1 MSLLRPFALYRESH
15 SCPLLVKIGQ
25 VFLFGLWQWF
35 WHSQLEIT
43 LCVHKKLWEG
53 TAFAISAI
61 FVLTNSKPYP
71 STLLISQ
78 LPNRVNWPVVLRGWQ
93 QCPTEQIPISSSR
106 CGGEAKPPIL
116 CQLMPRLVSQS
127 WIRWPNIWHCQH
139 SLSSLQHICCSMLQI
154 IFRKSLKTGGWT
166 NLSDRALSRALY
178 QHKFHLF
185 GNVIREV
192 AKKRSGWP

>member
-1 MSLLRPFALYRESH
+1 MKSLWFKLAGNYNCYKLWHEALTRGWLPLTICVSFGGYVIITPFCLISRVTFMPPPLVFDNDFDTLNLKSH
-15 SCPLLVKIGQ
+15 
-25 VFLFGLWQWF
+25 FAF
-35 WHSQLEIT
+35 
-43 LCVHKKLWEG
+43 HKKLWEG
-53 TAFAISAI
+53 TAFAISAT
-61 FVLTNSKPYP
+61 FVLTNSYAKPYP
-71 STLLISQ
+71 STPLISQ

-154 IFRKSLKTGGWT
+154 FFRKSLKDGQLVT
-166 NLSDRALSRALY
+166 
-178 QHKFHLF
+178 
-185 GNVIREV
+185 
-192 AKKRSGWP
+192 

>member
-1 MSLLRPFALYRESH
+1 MKSLWFKLAGNYNCYKLWHEALTRGWLPLTICVSFGGYVIITPFCLISRVTFM
-15 SCPLLVKIGQ
+15 PLLVKIGQ

-61 FVLTNSKPYP
+61 FVLTNSYSKPYP
-71 STLLISQ
+71 STPLISQ

-139 SLSSLQHICCSMLQI
+139 SMLSLQRICC
-154 IFRKSLKTGGWT
+154 
-166 NLSDRALSRALY
+166 
-178 QHKFHLF
+178 
-185 GNVIREV
+185 NVL
-192 AKKRSGWP
+192 